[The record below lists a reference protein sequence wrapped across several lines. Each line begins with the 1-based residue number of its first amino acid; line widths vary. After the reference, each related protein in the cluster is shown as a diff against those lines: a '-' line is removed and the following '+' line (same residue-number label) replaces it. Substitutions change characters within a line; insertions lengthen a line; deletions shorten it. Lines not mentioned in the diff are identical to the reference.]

1 MNWHQQKE
9 KIGEK
14 IKWVR
19 TGPKKKKRFLA
30 VFLALVI
37 LAAAV
42 FGFYVKN
49 QKDGQEEA
57 TMMEATAKTGNLSTK
72 IEGSG
77 TLTNTDSSDVEIPTE
92 LEIEEVKVSVGD
104 EVKKGEIL
112 ATVDTVSLSSELLS
126 TQKELDTVNQKLN
139 EEAENDTVSYVTA
152 PGSGRVKK
160 IYAKTNTDV
169 ASTIIENGSLML
181 ISMDGKMTTTIETSV
196 SVKVGQEVKVT
207 LADGD
212 SVTGTV
218 VKAEE
223 ESCTITVT
231 DQGTGYK
238 EEVTVTTSSGKKVGT
253 GTLDINKEMTVTAVS
268 GTVSSILV
276 QENEKISEGE
286 SLLKLK
292 GDFQSEEYVSL
303 EAQKK
308 NLQEKLT
315 ILLKIGKNHG
325 IAAEEDGVITAV
337 SVSGQSKS
345 ETDSA
350 GTGSTQATTGT
361 TTGKSGNTETSASIT
376 NGASTGL
383 ISLSATGTSG
393 KKIAVTPV
401 SSTAAA
407 TTGAVTDTSTASE
420 DSSSDS
426 SKEATTKAE
435 EKTTTGSEATTN
447 SSSQTAEEKE
457 TQQEGNNLQKI
468 SSLDLGVG
476 APKTGNKPVTALSG
490 TGYTGVIK
498 WSPSVSAFAADTI
511 YQAQIVLTAASGY
524 YFSKDISLKNGDD
537 TLSSVKVGEEKEGNS
552 LSVTIQFPKTTADS
566 GKNQEN
572 GSTQEQSSQS
582 TAGTKQGG
590 TGNMSSSAGGSG
602 SSGTSSSATSSSS
615 QTTSSGSENSELTTA
630 FSLAKGDTM
639 SITVNVDEMDIL
651 SVAVGQKAMITLD
664 ALDGQS
670 LEGQIT
676 RIDKN
681 GTSNGGVT
689 KYPVEIEVA
698 KEETMLV
705 GMNASVSIIIDE
717 KADALLIPAQAVTEE
732 GNHSYVYTEKNEKT
746 GELSGKTEVTTGS
759 SDGQNIEILEGLEEG
774 TQVYYKVIA
783 KTNSSENSQTG
794 FGFGGMGGKGAYNPT
809 GGSRHSGESGGT
821 KPSDGSGAGAPPSG
835 SEGGGSQ

>member
-1 MNWHQQKE
+1 MNWHQKKE

-19 TGPKKKKRFLA
+19 TGSKKKKRFLA
-30 VFLALVI
+30 VFLALVV

-42 FGFYVKN
+42 LGFYVKN
-49 QKDGQEEA
+49 QKGGQEET

-77 TLTNTDSSDVEIPTE
+77 TLTNTDSSDIEIPTE
-92 LEIEEVKVSVGD
+92 LEIEEVKVNVGD

-126 TQKELDTVNQKLN
+126 TQKELDTINQKLN

-152 PGSGRVKK
+152 PGSGRVKR

-196 SVKVGQEVKVT
+196 AVKVGQEVKVT
-207 LADGD
+207 LSDGD

-223 ESCTITVT
+223 GSCTITVT

-253 GTLDINKEMTVTAVS
+253 GTLDINKEMSVTAAS
-268 GTVSSILV
+268 GTVSAILV

-361 TTGKSGNTETSASIT
+361 TTSKSGNTETSASIT

-383 ISLSATGTSG
+383 ISLAATGTSG
-393 KKIAVTPV
+393 EKPGVTPV
-401 SSTAAA
+401 SSTAAS
-407 TTGAVTDTSTASE
+407 TTGAVTDASTASE
-420 DSSSDS
+420 DASSDS

-447 SSSQTAEEKE
+447 SSSQIAEEKE
-457 TQQEGNNLQKI
+457 TQQEGSNLQKI

-511 YQAQIVLTAASGY
+511 YQAQIVLTASSGY
-524 YFSKDISLKNGDD
+524 YFSKDISLKNGED

-552 LSVTIQFPKTTADS
+552 LSITIQFPKTTADS

-590 TGNMSSSAGGSG
+590 TGSIGSSAGGSG
-602 SSGTSSSATSSSS
+602 SSGTVSSTSSSS
-615 QTTSSGSENSELTTA
+615 QTSSAASENSELTTA

-698 KEETMLV
+698 KEETMLA

-794 FGFGGMGGKGAYNPT
+794 FGFGGMGGKGAYNPS
-809 GGSRHSGESGGT
+809 GGSRRSGESGGT
-821 KPSDGSGAGAPPSG
+821 KPSDGSGAGTPPSG
-835 SEGGGSQ
+835 SEGGGGQ